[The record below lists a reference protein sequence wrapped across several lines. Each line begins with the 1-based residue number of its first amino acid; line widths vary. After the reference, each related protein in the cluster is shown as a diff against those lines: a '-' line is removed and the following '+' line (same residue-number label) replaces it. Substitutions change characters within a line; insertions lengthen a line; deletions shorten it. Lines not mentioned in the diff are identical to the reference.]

1 MTVEDE
7 LALQRLLAEYC
18 HRIDRGDFA
27 ALAELF
33 TVDGSFAWG
42 DDVATGRAELATWFE
57 GRQPPHRR
65 GKHVSVNPVVDVDGD
80 RADVVSDY
88 LFVRWIKGALDDR
101 DRRSL
106 RRPVRQG
113 RWSLAHRAPRRRDVD
128 AATSA
133 VTANRE
139 DVRDG

>member
-18 HRIDRGDFA
+18 HRIDRGDFT

-42 DDVATGRAELATWFE
+42 DDVPTGRADLATWFE

-65 GKHVSVNPVVDVDGD
+65 GKHVSVNPVVDIDGD

-88 LFVRWIKGALDDR
+88 LFVRWIKGALTIETAGRYVDR
-101 DRRSL
+101 CARVD
-106 RRPVRQG
+106 G
-113 RWSLAHRAPRRRDVD
+113 RWLIERRD
-128 AATSA
+128 AEMLMPPPP
-133 VTANRE
+133 R
-139 DVRDG
+139 